1 MAVEVTPW
9 WKALKIRQEIIN
21 ASGQIDDVQMSLFQ
35 AVYGAGSDRPPY
47 ADAAYY
53 GEITHPTG
61 RLVDLLTEIAVRI
74 GAGDDY
80 LKARSVTRLDQ
91 GMGGGKSHAC
101 IGAFH
106 LAANPEALFTTELG
120 QQVAKQA
127 KARTGTDF
135 PPDLNRP
142 HVVVLPCDNMTPGA
156 GVQQFD
162 GPAVSL
168 YERFLWRLFSKDYS
182 LYERYLPYWNDKSK
196 IAEAIKAI
204 NRPVLV
210 IIDEVLDYVGNGL
223 DGANK
228 PDLAAQDMAF
238 LRALLDVV
246 NDVPNVALLAV
257 MIASD
262 TDKTSLSA
270 AGRDRRDDLNTLLE
284 RNGLPATVT
293 EVSDFASI
301 LRRRL
306 FDSDPA
312 AEVLAATANQYQAM
326 LSDKTWSK
334 NVWDSISAD
343 WRQRWSEEVT
353 ACYPFHPMLMAMAK
367 EEWSQV
373 TGFQR
378 VRSTIRIFAATVFAQ
393 QQRGKAGEWVPALIG
408 PGDLPLSESA
418 VREALLGSGLVEDDR
433 TIANYR
439 SLAEI
444 EIVNNDGTRGT
455 ARSQDLQRQ
464 PLIWT
469 SSNPR
474 AAERAATYVFLASIV
489 GTLRPG
495 RGRGASAPEVKAAT
509 SVPDSSYTITDAD
522 EVVEALVH
530 PDRGLSAIEI
540 IPGQGNNK
548 PARYFL
554 STRLTHRMLVNNI
567 RRTITETERDAII
580 AEAAERLSSTGPFRE
595 RKFVRAELDRS
606 GTDVL
611 STAGIDTAHTTRLI
625 VLDPAQFS
633 LRNGMEEG
641 TLEAL
646 TAAMGLG
653 TGTGQMPVQWASS
666 AVFAVVNT
674 QRRALARTMAI
685 ELLARQKAL
694 EAPEVQNDAELKLT
708 GTKDLAEAKANF
720 EKHLKRAYQHVAY
733 LAQPDPDGDRYLD
746 QVTFDEEHKS
756 ALDGTIVWKAL
767 AERDKV
773 FDSGQ
778 FTARGLVHN
787 LRDNDYGRT
796 LSDIRAAFYS
806 APRLPL
812 LFGGDR
818 DLQQAIYDAVSD
830 GLVEIVNGTG
840 EVVAVTGPTQV
851 NLSSA
856 GLRLAKPMPVDVEP
870 TSAVD
875 GSGGTQAGAF
885 GASPA
890 SGGVGSGTS
899 SGGTSTYGTG
909 AGGGA
914 TAATA
919 ANEQQINFSLSQN
932 LLGNQAIA
940 DDLASMF
947 KALYTALDEGKV
959 SYLQTTVQL
968 VAGTDV
974 VEALKAVLDQA
985 GINTT
990 TKDI

>member
-35 AVYGAGSDRPPY
+35 AVYGTGSDRPPY

-53 GEITHPTG
+53 GEITHPTD

-106 LAANPEALFTTELG
+106 LAAHPEALFTTELG

-127 KARTGTDF
+127 KARTGTDL

-156 GVQQFD
+156 GVQQYD

-210 IIDEVLDYVGNGL
+210 IVDEVLDYVGNGL

-262 TDKTSLSA
+262 VDKTSLSA
-270 AGRDRRDDLNTLLE
+270 AARDRRDDLNTLLE

-312 AEVLAATANQYQAM
+312 AEVLAATANQFQAV

-343 WRQRWSEEVT
+343 WRQRWNEEVT

-580 AEAAERLSSTGPFRE
+580 AETAERLASTGPFRE

-606 GTDVL
+606 ATDVL

-778 FTARGLVHN
+778 FSARGLVHN

-856 GLRLAKPMPVDVEP
+856 GLRLAKPTQPDVEP
-870 TSAVD
+870 PPPVD
-875 GSGGTQAGAF
+875 GSGGTHGAGS
-885 GASPA
+885 GVSPT
-890 SGGVGSGTS
+890 SGGVGSTTS
-899 SGGTSTYGTG
+899 SGGASTGGTSGSGGTTT
-909 AGGGA
+909 A
-914 TAATA
+914 TAP
-919 ANEQQINFSLSQN
+919 NEQQINFSLSQN

-940 DDLASMF
+940 DDLATTF

-968 VAGTDV
+968 VADTDV
-974 VEALKAVLDQA
+974 VAALKAVLDQA
-985 GINTT
+985 GINAT